1 MDQAMTDH
9 FVDDVLSCLTA
20 TYTVS
25 DGSTIQGAAISY
37 LIAEMRDYDKR
48 WRGLGSLGDFEYLLE
63 QQGFRVVQGRNA
75 RGNHARVVTV

>member
-1 MDQAMTDH
+1 MTPELTDR
-9 FVDDVLSCLTA
+9 FVDDVLSLLTA
-20 TYTVS
+20 TYTTENGTV
-25 DGSTIQGAAISY
+25 IQGQAISY

-63 QQGFRVVQGRNA
+63 CNGFRVVKGRNS